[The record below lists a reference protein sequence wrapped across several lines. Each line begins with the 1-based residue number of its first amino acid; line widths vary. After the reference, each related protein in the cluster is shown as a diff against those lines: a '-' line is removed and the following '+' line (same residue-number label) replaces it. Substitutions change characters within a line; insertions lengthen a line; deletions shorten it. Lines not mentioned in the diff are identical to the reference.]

1 MYAII
6 QMFTILSDI
15 SVFLRCTMPKT
26 DQKEKK
32 QKPKPFAVLKNTGFA
47 LGMIHR
53 AAPGFLLVSGLAN
66 AANGF
71 RNALTNV
78 ILLRYAVNAAQTGTP
93 FSEILTVVL
102 VCFVLHLALS
112 QIVNF
117 YSPWNNTSPYYE
129 RNALKVRAYVER
141 TLMEKARS
149 VDLAAY
155 EDPEAY
161 NAYFKAR
168 DGSADYVFKVYRT
181 FVSFSFR
188 VVDLGVSAAVLVA
201 IDPWLSLFMVLP
213 IVGSLLYTRAD
224 RIIYESNME
233 KKPHR
238 RAQEYAGRTFYLADY
253 AKEMRTGGFAELM
266 KARFRAA
273 TEAQTAIIRR
283 NAPRMLALWLG
294 IDLLQEVFLQM
305 GAAAYAVWQTLGTGR
320 ILYGDCLVVINS
332 IANVTYGLLDFA
344 GNFTDLADASLYL
357 QNIRDFLAM
366 PVQITER
373 ADALPVR
380 RGDLEFRNVTF
391 TYPGAAKPTIQNLSF
406 TLADGEKL
414 ALVGQNGAGKTTI
427 AKLALRL
434 YDPDDGEIL
443 YGGVNIKDLR
453 LADYRAAFAV
463 VFQDFKNFAV
473 SVAENVLLHPEA
485 PDERETVLDALEK
498 SGFSEKLKR
507 LPDGADT
514 RLTRE
519 FDEQGVNLSGGE
531 GQKLSIAR
539 IYAKQAD
546 IAILDEPT
554 SALDPL
560 AEYKMYENMM
570 DACRDRSVLFISHR
584 LSSAVLADRVLLL
597 EDGSVAESGTHTE
610 LMAADGAYAAMFR
623 MQAEKY
629 RESEDACHG

>member
-1 MYAII
+1 
-6 QMFTILSDI
+6 
-15 SVFLRCTMPKT
+15 MPKT
-26 DQKEKK
+26 KQKEKK
-32 QKPKPFAVLKNTGFA
+32 QMQKQKPFAVLKNTGFA

-102 VCFVLHLALS
+102 ACFVLHLALS

-141 TLMEKARS
+141 TLMEKARR

-201 IDPWLSLFMVLP
+201 IDPWLSLFMLLP

-233 KKPHR
+233 KKPHL

-266 KARFRAA
+266 KTRFRAA
-273 TEAQTAIIRR
+273 ADAQVSIIRHY
-283 NAPRMLALWLG
+283 APRIFVPMMIA
-294 IDLLQEVFLQM
+294 DLLQVVFLPM
-305 GAAAYAVWQTLGTGR
+305 GATAYAVWQALGTGR
-320 ILYGDCLVVINS
+320 ILYGDCLVIINS
-332 IANVTYGLLDFA
+332 ITDVTFGIVDFA
-344 GNFTDLADASLYL
+344 DNFTELADNARYL

-366 PVQITER
+366 PVQIAER
-373 ADALPVR
+373 ADARPVR

-434 YDPDDGEIL
+434 YDPEEGEIL
-443 YGGVNIKDLR
+443 YGGVNIRDLR

-463 VFQDFKNFAV
+463 VFQDFRNFAV

-485 PDERETVLDALEK
+485 PGERETVLDALEK
-498 SGFSEKLKR
+498 SDFPKSCSAC
-507 LPDGADT
+507 PT
-514 RLTRE
+514 
-519 FDEQGVNLSGGE
+519 
-531 GQKLSIAR
+531 AR
-539 IYAKQAD
+539 TPA
-546 IAILDEPT
+546 
-554 SALDPL
+554 
-560 AEYKMYENMM
+560 
-570 DACRDRSVLFISHR
+570 
-584 LSSAVLADRVLLL
+584 
-597 EDGSVAESGTHTE
+597 
-610 LMAADGAYAAMFR
+610 
-623 MQAEKY
+623 
-629 RESEDACHG
+629 

>member
-1 MYAII
+1 
-6 QMFTILSDI
+6 
-15 SVFLRCTMPKT
+15 MPKT
-26 DQKEKK
+26 KQKEKK
-32 QKPKPFAVLKNTGFA
+32 QKQKPLAVLKNTGFA

-78 ILLRYAVNAAQTGTP
+78 ILLRYAVNAAQTGKP

-102 VCFVLHLALS
+102 ACFVLHLALS

-141 TLMEKARS
+141 TLMEKARR

-168 DGSADYVFKVYRT
+168 DGSADYVFNVYRI
-181 FVSFSFR
+181 FVRLSFR

-201 IDPWLSLFMVLP
+201 IDPWLSLFMLP

-233 KKPHR
+233 KKPHL

-266 KARFRAA
+266 KTRFREAA
-273 TEAQTAIIRR
+273 DAQVSIIRHY
-283 NAPRMLALWLG
+283 APRIFAPMMIA
-294 IDLLQEVFLQM
+294 DLLQVVFLPM
-305 GAAAYAVWQTLGTGR
+305 GATAYAVWQALGTGR
-320 ILYGDCLVVINS
+320 ILYGDCLVIINS
-332 IANVTYGLLDFA
+332 ITDVTFGIV
-344 GNFTDLADASLYL
+344 DLADNFTELADNSRYL

-366 PVQITER
+366 SVQITER

-434 YDPDDGEIL
+434 YDPDSGEIL

-485 PDERETVLDALEK
+485 PGERETVLDALEK
-498 SGFSEKLKR
+498 SGFSEKLQR

-597 EDGSVAESGTHTE
+597 EDGSVAESGTHAA

-623 MQAEKY
+623 LQAEKY

>member
-1 MYAII
+1 
-6 QMFTILSDI
+6 
-15 SVFLRCTMPKT
+15 
-26 DQKEKK
+26 
-32 QKPKPFAVLKNTGFA
+32 
-47 LGMIHR
+47 
-53 AAPGFLLVSGLAN
+53 
-66 AANGF
+66 
-71 RNALTNV
+71 
-78 ILLRYAVNAAQTGTP
+78 
-93 FSEILTVVL
+93 
-102 VCFVLHLALS
+102 
-112 QIVNF
+112 
-117 YSPWNNTSPYYE
+117 
-129 RNALKVRAYVER
+129 
-141 TLMEKARS
+141 
-149 VDLAAY
+149 
-155 EDPEAY
+155 
-161 NAYFKAR
+161 
-168 DGSADYVFKVYRT
+168 
-181 FVSFSFR
+181 
-188 VVDLGVSAAVLVA
+188 
-201 IDPWLSLFMVLP
+201 
-213 IVGSLLYTRAD
+213 
-224 RIIYESNME
+224 
-233 KKPHR
+233 
-238 RAQEYAGRTFYLADY
+238 
-253 AKEMRTGGFAELM
+253 
-266 KARFRAA
+266 
-273 TEAQTAIIRR
+273 
-283 NAPRMLALWLG
+283 
-294 IDLLQEVFLQM
+294 M

-320 ILYGDCLVVINS
+320 ILYGDCLVIINS
-332 IANVTYGLLDFA
+332 ISNVTYGILDFA

-380 RGDLEFRNVTF
+380 RGNLEFCNVTF

-463 VFQDFKNFAV
+463 VFQDFRNFAV

-485 PDERETVLDALEK
+485 PGERETVLDALDK

-597 EDGSVAESGTHTE
+597 EDGSVAESGTHAA

-629 RESEDACHG
+629 RESEDVCHG

>member
-1 MYAII
+1 
-6 QMFTILSDI
+6 
-15 SVFLRCTMPKT
+15 MPKT
-26 DQKEKK
+26 KQKEKK
-32 QKPKPFAVLKNTGFA
+32 QKQKPFAVLKNTGFA

-102 VCFVLHLALS
+102 ACFVLHLALS

-141 TLMEKARS
+141 TLMEKARR

-201 IDPWLSLFMVLP
+201 IDPWLSLFMLLP

-233 KKPHR
+233 KKPHL

-266 KARFRAA
+266 KTRFRAA
-273 TEAQTAIIRR
+273 ADAQVSIIRHY
-283 NAPRMLALWLG
+283 APRIFVPMMIA
-294 IDLLQEVFLQM
+294 DLLQVVFLPM
-305 GAAAYAVWQTLGTGR
+305 GATAYAVWQALGTGR
-320 ILYGDCLVVINS
+320 ILYGDCLVIINS
-332 IANVTYGLLDFA
+332 ITDVTFGIVDFA
-344 GNFTDLADASLYL
+344 DNFTELADNARYL

-366 PVQITER
+366 PVRIAER

-380 RGDLEFRNVTF
+380 RGDLEFRHVTF

-434 YDPDDGEIL
+434 YDPDEGEIL
-443 YGGVNIKDLR
+443 YGGVNIRDLR

-463 VFQDFKNFAV
+463 VFQDFRNFAV

-485 PDERETVLDALEK
+485 PGERETVLDALEK

-597 EDGSVAESGTHTE
+597 EDGSVAESGTHAA

-623 MQAEKY
+623 LQAEKY

>member
-1 MYAII
+1 
-6 QMFTILSDI
+6 
-15 SVFLRCTMPKT
+15 MPKT
-26 DQKEKK
+26 KQKEKEKK
-32 QKPKPFAVLKNTGFA
+32 QKQKPFAVLKNTGFA

-93 FSEILTVVL
+93 FAEILTVVL
-102 VCFVLHLALS
+102 ACFVLHLALS

-141 TLMEKARS
+141 TLMEKARR

-168 DGSADYVFKVYRT
+168 DGSADYIFNVYRT
-181 FVSFSFR
+181 FVRFSFR

-224 RIIYESNME
+224 RIIYEANME

-266 KARFRAA
+266 KTRFRAA
-273 TEAQTAIIRR
+273 ADAQVSIIRHY
-283 NAPRMLALWLG
+283 APRIFVPMMIA
-294 IDLLQEVFLQM
+294 DLLQVVFLPM
-305 GAAAYAVWQTLGTGR
+305 GATAYAVWQALGTGR
-320 ILYGDCLVVINS
+320 ILYGDCLVIINS
-332 IANVTYGLLDFA
+332 ITDVTFGIV
-344 GNFTDLADASLYL
+344 DLADNFTELADNARYL

-366 PVQITER
+366 SVQITER
-373 ADALPVR
+373 ADALPMR

-391 TYPGAAKPTIQNLSF
+391 TYPGAAKPTIKNLSF

-434 YDPDDGEIL
+434 YDPEEGEIL

-485 PDERETVLDALEK
+485 PGERETVLDALEK
-498 SGFSEKLKR
+498 SGFSEKLER

-597 EDGSVAESGTHTE
+597 EDGSVAESGTHAA

-623 MQAEKY
+623 LQAEKY

>member
-1 MYAII
+1 
-6 QMFTILSDI
+6 
-15 SVFLRCTMPKT
+15 MPKT

-32 QKPKPFAVLKNTGFA
+32 QKQKPFAVLKNTGFA

-233 KKPHR
+233 KKPHL

-273 TEAQTAIIRR
+273 TEAQAAIIRR
-283 NAPRMLALWLG
+283 NAPRLLALWFG

-320 ILYGDCLVVINS
+320 ILYGDCLVIINS
-332 IANVTYGLLDFA
+332 ISNVTYGILDFA

-380 RGDLEFRNVTF
+380 RGNLEFRNVTF

-485 PDERETVLDALEK
+485 PGEREIVLDALDK

-597 EDGSVAESGTHTE
+597 EDGSVAESGTHAE

-623 MQAEKY
+623 LQAEKY
-629 RESEDACHG
+629 RESEGACHG

>member
-1 MYAII
+1 
-6 QMFTILSDI
+6 
-15 SVFLRCTMPKT
+15 MPKT

-32 QKPKPFAVLKNTGFA
+32 QKQKPFAVLKNTGFA

-201 IDPWLSLFMVLP
+201 IDPWLSLFMLLP
-213 IVGSLLYTRAD
+213 LVSSALYACSNRVYYAA
-224 RIIYESNME
+224 NME
-233 KKPHR
+233 QKPHR

-273 TEAQTAIIRR
+273 TEAQAAIIRR
-283 NAPRMLALWLG
+283 NAPRLLALWFG

-320 ILYGDCLVVINS
+320 ILYGDCLVIINS
-332 IANVTYGLLDFA
+332 ISNVTYGILDFA

-380 RGDLEFRNVTF
+380 RGNLEFRNVTF

-463 VFQDFKNFAV
+463 VFQDFRNFAV

-485 PDERETVLDALEK
+485 PGEREIVLDALEK

-597 EDGSVAESGTHTE
+597 EDGSVAESGTHAE
-610 LMAADGAYAAMFR
+610 LMAADGAYAVMFR

-629 RESEDACHG
+629 RESEGACHG

>member
-1 MYAII
+1 
-6 QMFTILSDI
+6 
-15 SVFLRCTMPKT
+15 MPKT

-32 QKPKPFAVLKNTGFA
+32 QKQKPFAVLKNTGFA

-201 IDPWLSLFMVLP
+201 IDPWLSLFMLLP
-213 IVGSLLYTRAD
+213 LVSSMLNARAH
-224 RIIYESNME
+224 RVYYAANME
-233 KKPHR
+233 QKPHR

-283 NAPRMLALWLG
+283 NAPRMIALRLG
-294 IDLLQEVFLQM
+294 ISLLQDLFLQM

-320 ILYGDCLVVINS
+320 ILYGDCLVIINS
-332 IANVTYGLLDFA
+332 ISNVTYGLLDFA

-380 RGDLEFRNVTF
+380 RGNLEFRNVTF

-406 TLADGEKL
+406 TLA
-414 ALVGQNGAGKTTI
+414 
-427 AKLALRL
+427 
-434 YDPDDGEIL
+434 DGEIL

-463 VFQDFKNFAV
+463 VFQDFRNFAV

-485 PDERETVLDALEK
+485 PGERETVLDALEK

-597 EDGSVAESGTHTE
+597 EDGSVAESGTHAA

-623 MQAEKY
+623 LQAEKY

>member
-1 MYAII
+1 
-6 QMFTILSDI
+6 
-15 SVFLRCTMPKT
+15 MPKT
-26 DQKEKK
+26 KQKEKK
-32 QKPKPFAVLKNTGFA
+32 QKQKQKPFAVLKNTGFA

-71 RNALTNV
+71 RSALTNV

-93 FSEILTVVL
+93 FAEILTVVL
-102 VCFVLHLALS
+102 ACFVLHLALS

-141 TLMEKARS
+141 TLMEKARR

-168 DGSADYVFKVYRT
+168 DGSADYIFNVYRT
-181 FVSFSFR
+181 FVRFSFR

-201 IDPWLSLFMVLP
+201 IDPWLSLFMLLP
-213 IVGSLLYTRAD
+213 IVGSMLHARAH
-224 RIIYESNME
+224 RVYYAAKME
-233 KKPHR
+233 QKPHL
-238 RAQEYAGRTFYLADY
+238 RAQEYVGRTFYLADY

-273 TEAQTAIIRR
+273 TDARAAIIRR
-283 NAPRMLALWLG
+283 NAPRMFALWLG

-332 IANVTYGLLDFA
+332 ISNVTYGLLDFA
-344 GNFTDLADASLYL
+344 ASFTDLADASLYL

-366 PVQITER
+366 PVQVTER

-391 TYPGAAKPTIQNLSF
+391 TYPGAAKPTIKNLSF

-434 YDPDDGEIL
+434 YDPDSGEIL

-473 SVAENVLLHPEA
+473 SVAENVLLHPET
-485 PDERETVLDALEK
+485 PGEREIVLDALEK
-498 SGFSEKLKR
+498 SGFSEKLQR

-597 EDGSVAESGTHTE
+597 EDGSVAESGTHAA

-623 MQAEKY
+623 LQAEKY
-629 RESEDACHG
+629 RESEDVCHG

>member
-1 MYAII
+1 
-6 QMFTILSDI
+6 
-15 SVFLRCTMPKT
+15 MPKT
-26 DQKEKK
+26 KQKEKK
-32 QKPKPFAVLKNTGFA
+32 QKPLAVLKNTGFA
-47 LGMIHR
+47 LRMIHR

-78 ILLRYAVNAAQTGTP
+78 ILLRYAVNAAQTGKP
-93 FSEILTVVL
+93 FAEILTVVL
-102 VCFVLHLALS
+102 VCFALHLALS

-129 RNALKVRAYVER
+129 RNVLKVRAYVER
-141 TLMEKARS
+141 TLMEKARR

-168 DGSADYVFKVYRT
+168 DGSADYVFNVYRT
-181 FVSFSFR
+181 FVRLSFR
-188 VVDLGVSAAVLVA
+188 VVDLGASAAVLVA

-213 IVGSLLYTRAD
+213 IIGSLLYTRAD
-224 RIIYESNME
+224 RIIYEANME

-253 AKEMRTGGFAELM
+253 AKEMRTGGFADLM
-266 KARFRAA
+266 KTRFRRAA
-273 TEAQTAIIRR
+273 DAQVSIIRHY
-283 NAPRMLALWLG
+283 APHIFVPMMIA
-294 IDLLQEVFLQM
+294 DLLQTVFLPM
-305 GAAAYAVWQTLGTGR
+305 GATAYAVWQALGTGR
-320 ILYGDCLVVINS
+320 ILYGDCLVIINS
-332 IANVTYGLLDFA
+332 ITDVTYGIV
-344 GNFTDLADASLYL
+344 DLADNFTELADNSRYL
-357 QNIRDFLAM
+357 QNIRDFLMMQA
-366 PVQITER
+366 QITER

-391 TYPGAAKPTIQNLSF
+391 TYPGAAKPTIKNLSF

-434 YDPDDGEIL
+434 YDPEEGEIL

-485 PDERETVLDALEK
+485 PGEREIVLAALEK

-507 LPDGADT
+507 LSDGADT

-531 GQKLSIAR
+531 AQKLSIAR

-597 EDGSVAESGTHTE
+597 EDGSVAESGNHAA

-623 MQAEKY
+623 LQAEKY
-629 RESEDACHG
+629 RESEDTCHG

>member
-1 MYAII
+1 
-6 QMFTILSDI
+6 
-15 SVFLRCTMPKT
+15 MPKT
-26 DQKEKK
+26 KQKEKK
-32 QKPKPFAVLKNTGFA
+32 QKQKPFAVLKNTGFA

-93 FSEILTVVL
+93 FAEILTVVL
-102 VCFVLHLALS
+102 ACFVLHLALS

-141 TLMEKARS
+141 TLMEKARR

-168 DGSADYVFKVYRT
+168 DGSADYIFNVYRT
-181 FVSFSFR
+181 FVRFSFR

-224 RIIYESNME
+224 RIIYEANME

-266 KARFRAA
+266 KTRFRAA
-273 TEAQTAIIRR
+273 ADAQVSIIRHY
-283 NAPRMLALWLG
+283 APRIFVPMMIA
-294 IDLLQEVFLQM
+294 DLLQVVFLPM
-305 GAAAYAVWQTLGTGR
+305 GATAYAVWQALGTGR
-320 ILYGDCLVVINS
+320 ILYGDCLVIINS
-332 IANVTYGLLDFA
+332 ITDVTFGIV
-344 GNFTDLADASLYL
+344 DLADNFTELADNARYL

-366 PVQITER
+366 SVQITER
-373 ADALPVR
+373 ADALPMR

-391 TYPGAAKPTIQNLSF
+391 TYPGAAKPTIKNLSF

-434 YDPDDGEIL
+434 YDPDSGEIL
-443 YGGVNIKDLR
+443 YGGVNIRDLR

-485 PDERETVLDALEK
+485 PGEREIVLDALEK

-597 EDGSVAESGTHTE
+597 EDGSVAESGTHAA

-623 MQAEKY
+623 LQAEKY

>member
-1 MYAII
+1 M
-6 QMFTILSDI
+6 L
-15 SVFLRCTMPKT
+15 KT
-26 DQKEKK
+26 KQKEKK
-32 QKPKPFAVLKNTGFA
+32 QKQKPLAVLKNTGFA

-78 ILLRYAVNAAQTGTP
+78 ILLRYAVNAAQTGKP

-102 VCFVLHLALS
+102 ACFVLHLALS

-141 TLMEKARS
+141 TLMEKARR

-168 DGSADYVFKVYRT
+168 DGSADYVFNVYRI
-181 FVSFSFR
+181 FVRLSFR
-188 VVDLGVSAAVLVA
+188 VVDIGVSAAVLVA

-224 RIIYESNME
+224 RIIYEANME

-266 KARFRAA
+266 KTRFRAA
-273 TEAQTAIIRR
+273 ADAQVSIIRHY
-283 NAPRMLALWLG
+283 APRIFAPMMIA
-294 IDLLQEVFLQM
+294 DLLQVVFLPM
-305 GAAAYAVWQTLGTGR
+305 GATAYAVWQALGTGR
-320 ILYGDCLVVINS
+320 ILYGDCLVIINS
-332 IANVTYGLLDFA
+332 ITDVTFGIV
-344 GNFTDLADASLYL
+344 DLADNFTELADNSRYL

-366 PVQITER
+366 SVQITER

-434 YDPDDGEIL
+434 YDPDSGEIL

-485 PDERETVLDALEK
+485 PGERETVLDALEK
-498 SGFSEKLKR
+498 SGFSEKLQR

-597 EDGSVAESGTHTE
+597 EDGSVAESGTHAA

-623 MQAEKY
+623 LQAEKY

>member
-1 MYAII
+1 
-6 QMFTILSDI
+6 
-15 SVFLRCTMPKT
+15 MPKT

-102 VCFVLHLALS
+102 ACFVLHLALS

-188 VVDLGVSAAVLVA
+188 VVDLGVSAAVLAA
-201 IDPWLSLFMVLP
+201 IDPWLSLFMLLP
-213 IVGSLLYTRAD
+213 LVSSALYACSNRVYYAA
-224 RIIYESNME
+224 NME
-233 KKPHR
+233 QKPHR
-238 RAQEYAGRTFYLADY
+238 RAQEYAERTFYLADY

-344 GNFTDLADASLYL
+344 GNFTNLADASLYL

-427 AKLALRL
+427 TNLINRFYDIADGKIRYDGININKIKKADLRRSLGMVLQDVNLFTGTIMENLRYSNPNATDEECIAAAKLA
-434 YDPDDGEIL
+434 
-443 YGGVNIKDLR
+443 N
-453 LADYRAAFAV
+453 ADSFIRM
-463 VFQDFKNFAV
+463 
-473 SVAENVLLHPEA
+473 
-485 PDERETVLDALEK
+485 
-498 SGFSEKLKR
+498 
-507 LPDGADT
+507 LPDGYNTVLKGDGSG
-514 RLTRE
+514 LS
-519 FDEQGVNLSGGE
+519 QGQRQLI
-531 GQKLSIAR
+531 SIAR
-539 IYAKQAD
+539 AAVSNPPVM
-546 IAILDEPT
+546 ILDEAT
-554 SALDPL
+554 SSIDTRTEALVQ
-560 AEYKMYENMM
+560 NGM
-570 DACRDRSVLFISHR
+570 DKLMQGRTVFVIAHR
-584 LSSAVLADRVLLL
+584 LSTVQNSDVIMVLDQGPIIDR
-597 EDGSVAESGTHTE
+597 GSHEK
-610 LMAADGAYAAMFR
+610 LI
-623 MQAEKY
+623 AEKGTY
-629 RESEDACHG
+629 YQLYTGAFDLE

>member
-1 MYAII
+1 
-6 QMFTILSDI
+6 
-15 SVFLRCTMPKT
+15 MPKT
-26 DQKEKK
+26 KQKEKK
-32 QKPKPFAVLKNTGFA
+32 QKQKQKPFAVLKNTGFA

-93 FSEILTVVL
+93 FAEILTVVL
-102 VCFVLHLALS
+102 ACFVLHLALS

-141 TLMEKARS
+141 TLMEKARR

-168 DGSADYVFKVYRT
+168 DGSADYIFNVYRT
-181 FVSFSFR
+181 FVRFSFR

-266 KARFRAA
+266 KTRFRAA
-273 TEAQTAIIRR
+273 ADAQVSIIRHY
-283 NAPRMLALWLG
+283 APRIFVPMMIA
-294 IDLLQEVFLQM
+294 DLLQVVFLPM
-305 GAAAYAVWQTLGTGR
+305 GATAYAVWQALGTGR
-320 ILYGDCLVVINS
+320 ILYGDCLVIINS
-332 IANVTYGLLDFA
+332 ITDVTFGIV
-344 GNFTDLADASLYL
+344 DLADNFTELADNARYL

-366 PVQITER
+366 SVQITER
-373 ADALPVR
+373 ADALPLR

-391 TYPGAAKPTIQNLSF
+391 TYPGAAKPTIKNLSF

-427 AKLALRL
+427 TNLALRL
-434 YDPDDGEIL
+434 YDPEEGEIL
-443 YGGVNIKDLR
+443 YGGVNIRDLR

-485 PDERETVLDALEK
+485 PGERETVLDALEK
-498 SGFSEKLKR
+498 SGFSEKLQR

-597 EDGSVAESGTHTE
+597 EDGSVAESGTHAA

-623 MQAEKY
+623 LQAEKY

>member
-1 MYAII
+1 
-6 QMFTILSDI
+6 
-15 SVFLRCTMPKT
+15 MPKT
-26 DQKEKK
+26 KQKEKEKK
-32 QKPKPFAVLKNTGFA
+32 QKQKPFAVLKNTGFA

-93 FSEILTVVL
+93 FAEILTVVL
-102 VCFVLHLALS
+102 ACFVLHLALS

-141 TLMEKARS
+141 TLMEKARR

-168 DGSADYVFKVYRT
+168 DGSADYIFNVYRT
-181 FVSFSFR
+181 FVRFSFR

-201 IDPWLSLFMVLP
+201 IDPWLSLFILLP
-213 IVGSLLYTRAD
+213 IVGSILHARAHRVYYTAK
-224 RIIYESNME
+224 ME
-233 KKPHR
+233 QKPHR

-273 TEAQTAIIRR
+273 SDAQVAIVRR
-283 NAPRMLALWLG
+283 NAPRMFALWLG
-294 IDLLQEVFLQM
+294 IDLLQNVFLQM
-305 GAAAYAVWQTLGTGR
+305 GASAYAVWQTLGTGR
-320 ILYGDCLVVINS
+320 ILYGDCLVIINS
-332 IANVTYGLLDFA
+332 ISNVTYGLLDFA
-344 GNFTDLADASLYL
+344 ASFTDLADASLYL

-366 PVQITER
+366 PVQVTER

-391 TYPGAAKPTIQNLSF
+391 TYPGAAKPTIKNLSF

-434 YDPDDGEIL
+434 YDPDSGEIL

-485 PDERETVLDALEK
+485 PGEREIVLDALEK
-498 SGFSEKLKR
+498 SGFSEKLQR

-539 IYAKQAD
+539 IYAKRAD

>member
-1 MYAII
+1 
-6 QMFTILSDI
+6 
-15 SVFLRCTMPKT
+15 MPKT

-32 QKPKPFAVLKNTGFA
+32 QKQKPFAVLKNTGFA

-181 FVSFSFR
+181 FVGFSFR

-224 RIIYESNME
+224 RIIYEANME

-266 KARFRAA
+266 KTRFRAA
-273 TEAQTAIIRR
+273 ADAQVSIIRHY
-283 NAPRMLALWLG
+283 APRIFVPMMIA
-294 IDLLQEVFLQM
+294 DLLQVVFLPM
-305 GAAAYAVWQTLGTGR
+305 GATAYAVWQALGTGR
-320 ILYGDCLVVINS
+320 ILYGDCLVIINS
-332 IANVTYGLLDFA
+332 ISNVTYGIV
-344 GNFTDLADASLYL
+344 DLADNFTELADNSRYL

-366 PVQITER
+366 AVQITDR

-391 TYPGAAKPTIQNLSF
+391 TYPGAAKPTIKNLSF

-434 YDPDDGEIL
+434 YDPEDGEIL

-463 VFQDFKNFAV
+463 VFQDFRNFAV

-485 PDERETVLDALEK
+485 PDERETVLAALEK
-498 SGFSEKLKR
+498 SGFSEKLER

-597 EDGSVAESGTHTE
+597 EDGSVAESGTHAA

-623 MQAEKY
+623 LQAEKY

>member
-1 MYAII
+1 
-6 QMFTILSDI
+6 
-15 SVFLRCTMPKT
+15 MPKT

-181 FVSFSFR
+181 FVGFSFR

-224 RIIYESNME
+224 RIIYEANME

-266 KARFRAA
+266 KTRFRAA
-273 TEAQTAIIRR
+273 ADAQVSIIRHY
-283 NAPRMLALWLG
+283 APRIFVPMMIA
-294 IDLLQEVFLQM
+294 DLLQVVFLPM
-305 GAAAYAVWQTLGTGR
+305 GATAYAVWQALGTGR
-320 ILYGDCLVVINS
+320 ILYGDCLVIINS
-332 IANVTYGLLDFA
+332 ISNVTYGIV
-344 GNFTDLADASLYL
+344 DLADNFTELADNSRYL

-366 PVQITER
+366 AVQITDR

-391 TYPGAAKPTIQNLSF
+391 TYPGAAKPTIKNLSF

-434 YDPDDGEIL
+434 YDPEDGEIL

-463 VFQDFKNFAV
+463 VFQDFRNFAV

-485 PDERETVLDALEK
+485 PDERETVLAALEK
-498 SGFSEKLKR
+498 SGFSEKLER

-597 EDGSVAESGTHTE
+597 EDGSVAESGTHAA

-623 MQAEKY
+623 LQAEKY

>member
-1 MYAII
+1 
-6 QMFTILSDI
+6 
-15 SVFLRCTMPKT
+15 MPKT

-233 KKPHR
+233 KKPHL

-266 KARFRAA
+266 KTRFRAA
-273 TEAQTAIIRR
+273 ADAQVSIIRHY
-283 NAPRMLALWLG
+283 APRIFVPMMIA
-294 IDLLQEVFLQM
+294 DLLQVVFLPM
-305 GAAAYAVWQTLGTGR
+305 GATAYAVWQALGTGR
-320 ILYGDCLVVINS
+320 ILYGDCLVIINS
-332 IANVTYGLLDFA
+332 ISNVTFGIV
-344 GNFTDLADASLYL
+344 DLADNFTELADNSRYL

-366 PVQITER
+366 AVQITDR

-391 TYPGAAKPTIQNLSF
+391 TYPGAAKPTIKNLSF

-434 YDPDDGEIL
+434 YDPEDGEIL

-463 VFQDFKNFAV
+463 VFQDFRNFAV

-485 PDERETVLDALEK
+485 PDERETVLAALEK
-498 SGFSEKLKR
+498 SGFSEKLER

-597 EDGSVAESGTHTE
+597 EDGSVAESGTHAE

-623 MQAEKY
+623 LQAEKY
-629 RESEDACHG
+629 RESEDVCHG